1 MFPLVL
7 AMFLIYLLDKLSY
20 HLAFL
25 FRLSILQ
32 SIVLQNVNMPLAVI
46 SHLLVF
52 VLIKYI
58 KNKRCISLVNIKSRC
73 RHLVI
78 RYIYLK
84 WGDLYYQR
92 VLSWIQWN
100 MIRKYLNCFFIFSKL
115 QVYFVVLCFLKTRP
129 KRYPSFIIIV

>member
-1 MFPLVL
+1 MRSFTISYRYLYQVVNNYEKLLSKHVGMFPLVL

-32 SIVLQNVNMPLAVI
+32 STVLQNVNMPLAVI

-92 VLSWIQWN
+92 VLS
-100 MIRKYLNCFFIFSKL
+100 
-115 QVYFVVLCFLKTRP
+115 
-129 KRYPSFIIIV
+129 